1 MSPVY
6 VVVGLYN
13 ARLRSA
19 VPHSRWVRLSDR
31 YWAVG
36 SQTQPDC
43 PSSFG
48 TPLDFS
54 WHLRSSCPLPDVPSC
69 WSIKRHL
76 SISSAQSRTPGS
88 LDYWQSFSSRSS
100 LSVSHNNLPPFI
112 SRTFITFRSNKSEPW
127 ERLQALEQS
136 SLCSPLGIYPYPLGC

>member
-1 MSPVY
+1 MSQVY

-19 VPHSRWVRLSDR
+19 LPHSRWVRLSDR
-31 YWAVG
+31 YWAAG
-36 SQTQPDC
+36 SQTQPDY

-54 WHLRSSCPLPDVPSC
+54 WSLRSSCPLPDVHSR

-76 SISSAQSRTPGS
+76 SISPAQSRTPGS

-100 LSVSHNNLPPFI
+100 RSVFHSSLPPFI
-112 SRTFITFRSNKSEPW
+112 SRTFITFRSNKSEQW
-127 ERLQALEQS
+127 ERWQVLVQP
-136 SLCSPLGIYPYPLGC
+136 SLRTPSGIYA

>member
-1 MSPVY
+1 MSQVY

-13 ARLRSA
+13 ARLRFA
-19 VPHSRWVRLSDR
+19 LPHSRWVRSSDR

-36 SQTQPDC
+36 SQTQPDY

-54 WHLRSSCPLPDVPSC
+54 WLLPSSCPLPDVHSC
-69 WSIKRHL
+69 RNIKRHL
-76 SISSAQSRTPGS
+76 SLSSAPARTPGS

-112 SRTFITFRSNKSEPW
+112 SKTSITFLSNKSEAW
-127 ERLQALEQS
+127 ERLETLAQP
-136 SLCSPLGIYPYPLGC
+136 SLCSPLGIFAYRLGC